1 MKQSPSS
8 LLSSSGKKPIKKYT
22 EKKREKINIY
32 IRHMYIRFEIY
43 IYIYDYMHMLI
54 IIVFFFIGRP
64 KMSNVFGDK
73 RTKLNEVIQSK
84 VWSIHVFFYICIYI
98 DIGGLRL
105 KLATNC

>member
-1 MKQSPSS
+1 
-8 LLSSSGKKPIKKYT
+8 
-22 EKKREKINIY
+22 
-32 IRHMYIRFEIY
+32 
-43 IYIYDYMHMLI
+43 MHMLI

-84 VWSIHVFFYICIYI
+84 VWSIHVLDYIYSVYI

-105 KLATNC
+105 KLAVSC

>member
-43 IYIYDYMHMLI
+43 IYIYM
-54 IIVFFFIGRP
+54 
-64 KMSNVFGDK
+64 
-73 RTKLNEVIQSK
+73 T
-84 VWSIHVFFYICIYI
+84 ICI
-98 DIGGLRL
+98 
-105 KLATNC
+105 C